1 MGEDTL
7 DMGFDLSPSSLPGL
21 SPTDISAWMFSDG
34 NVKAE
39 KRPGVNSTWTG
50 LVASAAAEGGHS
62 PYLGSMA
69 AQQPEISWSGTGTFQ
84 GLGFES
90 GPAGTA
96 EPLDELWLLT
106 PGGEPDEEV
115 LQGDD
120 MPWATMFNTLPASS

>member
-21 SPTDISAWMFSDG
+21 SPNDISAWMYSDG

-39 KRPGVNSTWTG
+39 KRPGVSSTWTG

-62 PYLGSMA
+62 SGLGSMVGYE
-69 AQQPEISWSGTGTFQ
+69 PEVSWSGARVFQ

-90 GPAGTA
+90 VPAGTT

-106 PGGEPDEEV
+106 PGGGPNEEV

-120 MPWATMFNTLPASS
+120 ISWATMFNTLPASI